1 MNSVRRI
8 LELLRFERKEITA
21 IYLYAILNGI
31 IQLSLPLGIQS
42 IISFVMGGALST
54 SLVLLITLVV
64 LGVFVT
70 GWMQVNQMKII
81 EKIQQQ
87 LFVRYSFLYAY
98 TLPKLNLKSADQYF
112 LPELVNR
119 FFDTVSLQK
128 GLSK

>member
-54 SLVLLITLVV
+54 SLVLLITLVEIGRAHV
-64 LGVFVT
+64 
-70 GWMQVNQMKII
+70 
-81 EKIQQQ
+81 
-87 LFVRYSFLYAY
+87 
-98 TLPKLNLKSADQYF
+98 
-112 LPELVNR
+112 
-119 FFDTVSLQK
+119 
-128 GLSK
+128 